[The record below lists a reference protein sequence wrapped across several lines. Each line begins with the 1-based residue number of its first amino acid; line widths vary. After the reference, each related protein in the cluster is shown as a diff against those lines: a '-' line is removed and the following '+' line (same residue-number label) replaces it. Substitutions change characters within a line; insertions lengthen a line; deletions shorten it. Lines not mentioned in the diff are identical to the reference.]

1 MILLV
6 AEMGELKANPSG
18 LARGI
23 IIEAELDKARGPAAT
38 MLVQRGTLKTGD
50 NLVVGEVSG
59 KVRAMFGDRGKG
71 LRKAEP
77 STPVKI
83 LGLSEVPQAG
93 DTFEVVA
100 DEKTARGIV
109 QARSKQKQAAMISAQ
124 RAVTLDDLYSQI
136 QAGQM
141 KELNI
146 IVKTDVQGSIEPI
159 RTSLER
165 LSNESVKVRIIHQG
179 TGNVTESDVLLAQAS
194 KAIIIAFNVR
204 AEPGARKVADM
215 GNVDVRF
222 YEVIYGLV
230 DDVRNALT
238 GMLEPKFVEVVDGR
252 AEVRQLFK
260 VGKGD
265 FIAGSAVS
273 DGKITRGDFARVI
286 RGGKVVFDGKIDSLR
301 RFKDD
306 VREVT
311 TGYECGIGIE
321 GFKELQPGDVIE
333 AYRKER
339 AS

>member
-1 MILLV
+1 
-6 AEMGELKANPSG
+6 
-18 LARGI
+18 
-23 IIEAELDKARGPAAT
+23 
-38 MLVQRGTLKTGD
+38 
-50 NLVVGEVSG
+50 
-59 KVRAMFGDRGKG
+59 
-71 LRKAEP
+71 
-77 STPVKI
+77 
-83 LGLSEVPQAG
+83 
-93 DTFEVVA
+93 
-100 DEKTARGIV
+100 
-109 QARSKQKQAAMISAQ
+109 
-124 RAVTLDDLYSQI
+124 VTLDDLYSQI